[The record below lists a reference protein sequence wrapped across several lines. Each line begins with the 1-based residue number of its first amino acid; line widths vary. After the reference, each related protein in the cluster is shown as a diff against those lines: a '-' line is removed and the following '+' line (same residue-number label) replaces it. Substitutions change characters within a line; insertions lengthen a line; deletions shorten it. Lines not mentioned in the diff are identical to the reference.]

1 MTQKTS
7 IDKIKCPK
15 CGHVLPL
22 TETLSKS
29 AEAKIRK
36 ELETEANQEKQKLAL
51 KEKELL
57 QKMQKL
63 EKSEKE
69 IDKKVL
75 EKLES
80 EKAKMWQTALKK
92 AEEKQA
98 VELKDLKEE
107 VKEKED
113 KLEQARKSEL
123 DLRKQ
128 KRELEDQKKNFEIE
142 IEKKL
147 DKERDEIAAK
157 AKKSAKEETNDMLM
171 QKEKQIKMMQKT
183 IADLKQKSEQG
194 SQQIQG
200 EVQEE
205 DLKQILQSS
214 FASDFIED
222 VPTGIKGADLIQ
234 LVRTEFG
241 SKSGVILWESKNTKT
256 WSDSW
261 IKKLKQDQGLAKADV
276 SILISK
282 ALPEALDNFGQIKGV
297 WVASRAFAVP
307 LAHIIRR
314 HLIEIAGV
322 KQSIK
327 NRGGKIEQLYNY
339 ISGIQFKN
347 HIENMVLAFVSMQ
360 QDLET
365 EKRSTQRL
373 WSKREK
379 EIERVIS
386 NISGIYGDMQGI
398 VGASSLPQIKSL
410 EMPMLEQG
418 KSSQK

>member
-1 MTQKTS
+1 MTQQTFICPECGKDISKTLS
-7 IDKIKCPK
+7 EKIK
-15 CGHVLPL
+15 GSLR
-22 TETLSKS
+22 
-29 AEAKIRK
+29 AEF
-36 ELETEANQEKQKLAL
+36 EQEYK
-51 KEKELL
+51 
-57 QKMQKL
+57 
-63 EKSEKE
+63 
-69 IDKKVL
+69 KKVQA
-75 EKLES
+75 
-80 EKAKMWQTALKK
+80 EKAKMWEIAQEK
-92 AEEKQA
+92 AEENQA

-113 KLEQARKSEL
+113 KLDQARKAEL

-142 IEKKL
+142 VEKKL
-147 DKERDEIAAK
+147 DKEREEIAQK
-157 AKKSAKEETNDMLM
+157 AKQDGLKEGSDLVL
-171 QKEKQIKMMQKT
+171 QKDKQIQMMQKT
-183 IADLKQKSEQG
+183 IAELKQKSEQG
-194 SQQIQG
+194 SMQIQG

-205 DLKQILQSS
+205 DLKKVLQSN
-214 FASDFIED
+214 FVSDNIED

-234 LVRTEFG
+234 FVRTEFG
-241 SKSGVILWESKNTKT
+241 TKSGVILWESKNTKT

-261 IKKLKQDQGLAKADV
+261 IKKLKEDQGLAKADV
-276 SILISK
+276 SILVSK
-282 ALPEALDNFGQIKGV
+282 ILPDGLENFGQTKGV
-297 WVASRAFAVP
+297 WIASRAFILP

-314 HLIEIAGV
+314 HLIEISGV

-339 ISGIQFKN
+339 ISGAQFKN

-379 EIERVIS
+379 EIERVIG

-410 EMPMLEQG
+410 EMPVLESG
-418 KSSQK
+418 ESNQKKLKIGNKNINS

>member
-7 IDKIKCPK
+7 IEKIKCPK

-36 ELETEANQEKQKLAL
+36 
-51 KEKELL
+51 
-57 QKMQKL
+57 
-63 EKSEKE
+63 
-69 IDKKVL
+69 D
-75 EKLES
+75 LES
-80 EKAKMWQTALKK
+80 ELQAGKAKMWQIAQQK
-92 AEEKQA
+92 AEEKLSL
-98 VELKDLKEE
+98 EFKDLKNQ
-107 VKEKED
+107 VKEKD
-113 KLEQARKSEL
+113 SKLEKAHKAEL

-128 KRELEDQKKNFEIE
+128 KRELEEQKKNFDLDLER
-142 IEKKL
+142 KL
-147 DKERDEIAAK
+147 DKEREKIAQK
-157 AKKSAKEETNDMLM
+157 AKQDGLKEANDLVLQKDKQIQIM
-171 QKEKQIKMMQKT
+171 QKK

-200 EVQEE
+200 EAQE
-205 DLKQILQSS
+205 DNLKQILQSS
-214 FASDFIED
+214 FISDSIED

-234 LVRTEFG
+234 VIKTEFG
-241 SKSGVILWESKNTKT
+241 TKSGVILWESKSTKT

-276 SILISK
+276 SILVSK
-282 ALPEALDNFGQIKGV
+282 TLPEGFENFGQIRGV
-297 WVASRAFAVP
+297 WIASRAFILP

-314 HLIEIAGV
+314 HLIEISGV

-347 HIENMVLAFVSMQ
+347 HIENMVMAFVSMQ

-379 EIERVIS
+379 ELERVIN

-410 EMPMLEQG
+410 EMPMLESG
-418 KSSQK
+418 ESNMNS